1 MTLYCTSQDLQD
13 RFGAE
18 ELLQLAPGV
27 GGVLDTARVQRAC
40 EDAGDLADGYLRARY
55 ALPLSAV
62 PRLLVQLTAAIA
74 RFELH
79 HGGDRQPTDQATKAR
94 DQAVQFLRDVQAGR
108 ADLGLAPSGTA
119 PAPDAGTVLATPG
132 RAAITDEDFQSY
144 MGRPGW

>member
-1 MTLYCTSQDLQD
+1 MTLYCTPSDLQD
-13 RFGAE
+13 RFGAA
-18 ELLQLAPGV
+18 ELLQLAPAA

-55 ALPLSAV
+55 GLPLSVV
-62 PRLLVQLTAAIA
+62 PRLLVQLTASIA

-79 HGGDRQPTDQATKAR
+79 HGEDRQPTDQVTRAR

-108 ADLGLAPSGTA
+108 AELGLAASGAA
-119 PAPDAGTVLATPG
+119 PAADPGTVLSTPG
-132 RAAITDEDFQSY
+132 QRAIADEDFLSY